1 MQQGV
6 FLGGGDSVTFCA
18 LTLASFCPGRF
29 GREFLEHAYLF
40 HLGRVDVRHNFS
52 IYFLPYYLTSGET
65 TAGGRVLDLVL
76 RSGSFLP
83 QIALQLG
90 FMLQVGRHRRL
101 TALCF
106 CLQVGYII
114 SHL

>member
-1 MQQGV
+1 
-6 FLGGGDSVTFCA
+6 
-18 LTLASFCPGRF
+18 
-29 GREFLEHAYLF
+29 
-40 HLGRVDVRHNFS
+40 
-52 IYFLPYYLTSGET
+52 
-65 TAGGRVLDLVL
+65 
-76 RSGSFLP
+76 
-83 QIALQLG
+83 LG